1 MSDLHIVGS
10 DLRFELTVLR
20 DGVAPGAIDP
30 LASATLHYTAPDS
43 TSGTWVGT
51 IDSATAGTVHHD
63 IAAVDND
70 TAGTWKVWAEAV
82 FTLGGTLVTGAATV
96 RIYPAGTISPA

>member
-10 DLRFELTVLR
+10 DLRFDLTILR
-20 DGVAPGAIDP
+20 DGVAPGALDP
-30 LASATLHYTAPDS
+30 LLTATLHYTAPDG

-63 IAAVDND
+63 IAAVEND
-70 TAGTWKVWAEAV
+70 TPGTWKVWAEAV
-82 FTLGGTLVTGAATV
+82 FTLGGALVTGAATV
-96 RIYPAGTISPA
+96 RIWPEGTISPA